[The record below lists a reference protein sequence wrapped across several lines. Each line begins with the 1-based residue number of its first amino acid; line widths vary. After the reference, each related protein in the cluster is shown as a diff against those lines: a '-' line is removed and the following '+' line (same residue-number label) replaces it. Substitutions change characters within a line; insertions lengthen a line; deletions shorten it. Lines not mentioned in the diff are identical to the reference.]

1 MQQVLQ
7 RLTPVLLACPYH
19 CAVEKQALI
28 RAMADSEDD
37 SRCTKAD
44 EDLMAD
50 LAVLIAHAV
59 VIQRAVRRHLA
70 AGSRLTSPFKLRQSA
85 SLHRPSADRLG
96 GAALRRLHPPFPAA
110 EESQELQVWVT
121 RESHPTGT
129 PLRGD
134 ATDAGTLSQLEGPY
148 AAHRLLQL
156 YDEKWVRGS
165 LQVRVP
171 RMLPDDRTRQ
181 SPYCTRT

>member
-1 MQQVLQ
+1 VLQ

-70 AGSRLTSPFKLRQSA
+70 ASARLTSPFKLRQAA
-85 SLHRPSADRLG
+85 SLHRPSAERLG
-96 GAALRRLHPPFPAA
+96 GAALQRRHPPFPIT
-110 EESQELQVWVT
+110 EQSQELQVWVT
-121 RESHPTGT
+121 RDSHPTGT
-129 PLRGD
+129 PLRG
-134 ATDAGTLSQLEGPY
+134 DAGTLSQLEGPY

-165 LQVRVP
+165 LQVRRP
-171 RMLPDDRTRQ
+171 
-181 SPYCTRT
+181 SHAA